1 MTVSADR
8 ARAPQNPDC
17 PMQPGLT
24 RAPLLIPML
33 VFSVILHAAVI
44 GYWPDAPAAMT
55 TPLPAAQL
63 TLHLRTQGMDNGLV
77 DTQHSA
83 TSQAQAIPVAAALQR
98 SEPTQD
104 TPVTTRVT
112 RQSAAMSR
120 TTQTMHS
127 AVRPVIATETG
138 TSLTHTHTL
147 MRATTIATANDG
159 NALRKQLN
167 GSLQRALI
175 AHFEYPLLAR
185 RRGWEGVVHVGVRV
199 EADGQLSR
207 LRLVATSGHAL
218 LDRAALQSLGNVDR
232 LKDSVDW
239 LNGRQVDMILPVR
252 YQLLDS

>member
-1 MTVSADR
+1 MTVSADS
-8 ARAPQNPDC
+8 ARAHQNPDC

-55 TPLPAAQL
+55 APLPAAQL

-83 TSQAQAIPVAAALQR
+83 TSQVQAIPVAAALQR
-98 SEPTQD
+98 PEPTQD
-104 TPVTTRVT
+104 TPVTPRVT

-120 TTQTMHS
+120 TTQTTPS

-138 TSLTHTHTL
+138 TSLTHTL
-147 MRATTIATANDG
+147 MRATTIAMADDG

-199 EADGQLSR
+199 EADGRLSR

-218 LDRAALQSLGNVDR
+218 LDRAALQSLGHVDR

>member
-1 MTVSADR
+1 MTVSADS
-8 ARAPQNPDC
+8 ARAPQNPDY
-17 PMQPGLT
+17 PMQPGLA
-24 RAPLLIPML
+24 RAPLLIPLL
-33 VFSVILHAAVI
+33 VFSVIVHAVII
-44 GYWPDAPAAMT
+44 GYWPDAPAVMT
-55 TPLPAAQL
+55 APLPAAQL
-63 TLHLRTQGMDNGLV
+63 TLHVRTQGMDNGLV

-83 TSQAQAIPVAAALQR
+83 SSHAQVIPAAAALQR

-104 TPVTTRVT
+104 TPETTRNISH
-112 RQSAAMSR
+112 SAEMSR
-120 TTQTMHS
+120 TTRATPS
-127 AVRPVIATETG
+127 AARAVMATEMG
-138 TSLTHTHTL
+138 ASLTHTPTRA
-147 MRATTIATANDG
+147 RATKIATADDG

-175 AHFEYPLLAR
+175 AHFEYPPLAR

-218 LDRAALQSLGNVDR
+218 LDRAALQSLGHVDR